1 LLAVLL
7 LALLGAAAAPSPP
20 SAYRD
25 AKALCDAGDW
35 NKAGPAID
43 EMLAAFRMRDDD
55 DVWRLR
61 ILRGRVW
68 IGQGESKLALD
79 TVTPALPKRLKN
91 DVAAVNRLSV
101 MAIASYK
108 LNDKKA
114 ARADALEAVKLA
126 KAHQPALAASML
138 VLVVNMDA
146 FSAEERLRA
155 GNEAL
160 HYLRRFPDVK
170 TDALVSGALAF
181 MYARQERFDEAIPVG
196 QRALQSA
203 RENHLD
209 AKIEALEG
217 NLGWCYFELGDSEQ
231 AEEYLRDALTVA
243 TRVGAKGDVI
253 PWYLQLGNIA
263 AQRDD
268 FASAMEA
275 YRQALALAEKYDLSQ
290 RGAALANMAAIAID
304 QHNYDEARR
313 YNERALAAKNEAKDA
328 TGILRSRILD
338 ARINRLTG
346 HLDEAQHALDQISET
361 SSPFVTF
368 EAEAE
373 LARVAVARNAAA
385 AADQHFRSAVTA
397 IDKARDE
404 IKTDE
409 LKLAFPSL
417 TASLC
422 RDYVDFLV
430 ASGRS
435 RDALRVAE
443 LSRAR
448 TLAEGLGVEHDRPG
462 EIDPEAIAR
471 KANVTVLS
479 YWLAPHRSFLFVV
492 TPEGVSHF
500 VLPEAAAINEK
511 IDAYQKDLNNQ
522 RRGSELY
529 SMLVGPAAAAIR
541 GNRITVI
548 PDGHLAAFNFETLV
562 TPKGQYWIEDV
573 ALESANALQFV
584 SAPKSAGRGKMLLIG
599 NAPKADQEFPPLPHA
614 AEEIAGIEKYFDQ
627 RTTLAGTAATPAA
640 YVKSNPESYSYIHFV
655 AHAAATRQ
663 RPLDSAVILGRD
675 QNGYKL
681 YARDVVAAANA
692 HPLKARLVTISS
704 CHSAGKRAF
713 AGEGLVGLAWA
724 FLRAGAHQVVAALWE
739 VNDASTVKLMDS
751 MYHGIHAGLPPVDAL
766 RAAKLNLLRSN
777 SYNRKPQYWAPFVL
791 YSGS

>member
-1 LLAVLL
+1 MLL
-7 LALLGAAAAPSPP
+7 LALLGAAAAPSPS

-68 IGQGESKLALD
+68 IGQGESRLALD
-79 TVTPALPKRLKN
+79 TVTPALPRRLKN

-126 KAHQPALAASML
+126 KAHQPAMAASML

-146 FSAEERLRA
+146 FTSEERLQA
-155 GNEAL
+155 GHEAL
-160 HYLRRFPDVK
+160 RYFRRFPDVK
-170 TDALVSGALAF
+170 TDMIVSGAMAR
-181 MYARQERFDEAIPVG
+181 MYGKQERFDEAIPLALH
-196 QRALQSA
+196 ALQVA

-209 AKIEALEG
+209 SRIEEQEG
-217 NLGWCYFELGDSEQ
+217 NLGWFYLELGDSEQ
-231 AEEYLRDALTVA
+231 AEEYLRDALAVA
-243 TRVGAKGDVI
+243 TRVGAKSDVI

-263 AQRDD
+263 AQRGD
-268 FASAMEA
+268 FVAAIDA
-275 YRQALALAEKYDLSQ
+275 YRQALALAEKYNLGQ
-290 RGAALANMAAIAID
+290 RGAALANLAAIAID
-304 QHNYDEARR
+304 QHNDDEARR
-313 YNERALAAKNEAKDA
+313 YNEQALAAKNEAKDA

-346 HLDEAQHALDQISET
+346 HLDEAQHALDQILSET

-373 LARVAVARNAAA
+373 LARVGAARNAAA
-385 AADQHFRSAVTA
+385 AADQHFRAAVTA

-404 IKTDE
+404 IKSDE

-417 TASLC
+417 TASLY

-430 ASGRS
+430 ASGRA

-448 TLAEGLGVEHDRPG
+448 TLAEGLGVERDRPG
-462 EIDPEAIAR
+462 EIDPEAIAK

-492 TPEGVSHF
+492 TPDGVSHF

-511 IDAYQKDLNNQ
+511 IDAYQRDLNNQ

-529 SMLVGPAAAAIR
+529 AMLVAPAAAAIR
-541 GNRITVI
+541 GDRITVI
-548 PDGHLAAFNFETLV
+548 PDGRLAAFNFETLV
-562 TPKGQYWIEDV
+562 TPKGRYWIEDV
-573 ALESANALQFV
+573 TLESANALQFV
-584 SAPKSAGRGKMLLIG
+584 SAPKSTGRGKMLLIG
-599 NAPKADQEFPPLPHA
+599 NAPKADPEFPPLPNA
-614 AEEIAGIEKYFDQ
+614 SAEIAGIEKYFDQ
-627 RTTLAGTAATPAA
+627 RTTLAGAAATPAA
-640 YVKSNPESYSYIHFV
+640 YLKSNPESYTYIHFV

-681 YARDVVAAANA
+681 YARDVVASP

-724 FLRAGAHQVVAALWE
+724 FLRAGAHEVVAALWE

-751 MYHGIHAGLPPVDAL
+751 MYAGIHAGLPPVDAL
-766 RAAKLNLLRSN
+766 RNAKLNLLRSQ
-777 SYNRKPQYWAPFVL
+777 SVHRKPQYWAPFVL

>member
-7 LALLGAAAAPSPP
+7 LALLGAAAAPSPS

-43 EMLAAFRMRDDD
+43 EMLAAFRLRDDD

-126 KAHQPALAASML
+126 KAHQPAMAASML

-146 FSAEERLRA
+146 FSAEERLQS

-196 QRALQSA
+196 LRALQSA

-253 PWYLQLGNIA
+253 PWYLHLGNIA

-268 FASAMEA
+268 FASAIEA

-290 RGAALANMAAIAID
+290 RGAALANMSAIAID
-304 QHNYDEARR
+304 QHSYDEARR

-338 ARINRLTG
+338 ARINRVTG
-346 HLDEAQHALDQISET
+346 HLDEAQRALDQILSET

-385 AADQHFRSAVTA
+385 AADQRFRSAVTA
-397 IDKARDE
+397 IDKARGE

-417 TASLC
+417 TASLYQ
-422 RDYVDFLV
+422 DYVDFLV
-430 ASGRS
+430 ASGRA

-448 TLAEGLGVEHDRPG
+448 TLAEGLGVERDRTG

-479 YWLAPHRSFLFVV
+479 YWLAPRRSFLFVV
-492 TPEGVSHF
+492 TPEGVSPF
-500 VLPEAAAINEK
+500 ILPAAGAINDK
-511 IDAYQKDLNNQ
+511 VDAYQKDLNNQ

-529 SMLVGPAAAAIR
+529 TMLVAPAAGTIH
-541 GNRITVI
+541 GNRVTVI

-562 TPKGQYWIEDV
+562 TPKGQYWIENV
-573 ALESANALQFV
+573 ILESANALQFV
-584 SAPKSAGRGKMLLIG
+584 SAPRSAGSGKMLLIG
-599 NAPKADQEFPPLPHA
+599 NAPKADAQFPPLPHA

-627 RTTLAGTAATPAA
+627 RTTLAGAAATPAA
-640 YVKSNPESYSYIHFV
+640 YLKSNPESYAYIHFV

-681 YARDVVAAANA
+681 YARDVVARP

-704 CHSAGKRAF
+704 CHGAGKRAF

-724 FLRAGAHQVVAALWE
+724 FLRAGAHEVVAALWE
-739 VNDASTVKLMDS
+739 VNDASTAKLMDS
-751 MYHGIHAGLPPVDAL
+751 MYGGIHAGLPPVDAL
-766 RAAKLNLLRSN
+766 RAAKLKLLHSN
-777 SYNRKPQYWAPFVL
+777 SFHSKPQYWAPFVL